1 MSDETETVDL
11 TEQLQR
17 VEEQL
22 TELHAEVRR
31 LGLASTL
38 ATDPV
43 DPPPTPAAYA
53 WLGAL
58 EAPVRRRPQ
67 VPRLLLEGLFLAA
80 AAAAAAIA
88 DLDPVAIGGVMV
100 GAWILVALIEWAA
113 SRADRRQELPLYA
126 PAPAAPPGRR
136 PGVVRTTGRADL
148 PRRRGRRFGDGGD
161 PPPASGGRGRGD
173 RGAAADRLSRTIGRE
188 RIRRGCDRDSGRL

>member
-1 MSDETETVDL
+1 VSDDTETVEL
-11 TEQLQR
+11 TEQLNR

-31 LGLASTL
+31 LGLASSL
-38 ATDPV
+38 PTDPV
-43 DPPPTPAAYA
+43 DPQPTPGAYA

-58 EAPVRRRPQ
+58 DAPVRRRPQ
-67 VPRLLLEGLFLAA
+67 LPRLLLEALFLAA

-113 SRADRRQELPLYA
+113 SRADRRNELPLYA
-126 PAPAAPPGRR
+126 PAAAAPPG
-136 PGVVRTTGRADL
+136 ADPAWYAAPVEQTFL
-148 PRRRGRRFGDGGD
+148 DVEAVDSVTAVTRL
-161 PPPASGGRGRGD
+161 PPAVDEVEATAEQRPS
-173 RGAAADRLSRTIGRE
+173 A
-188 RIRRGCDRDSGRL
+188 